1 MVAFDNNIFCLA
13 LHPSARSDVDRAKDR
28 IEYLLQTLR
37 DQNERV
43 ILPTPVL
50 AEFLVFAGNEA
61 PRSTIAVSFHAKY
74 WLRKQHAKGNVW
86 T

>member
-1 MVAFDNNIFCLA
+1 MVAFDNNIFALA
-13 LHPSARSDVDRAKDR
+13 LHTSARSDVDRARDR
-28 IEYLLQTLR
+28 VEYLLQTLR

-61 PRSTIAVSFHAKY
+61 PQYLEKLRMWNC
-74 WLRKQHAKGNVW
+74 WLGEAETRKGKQ
-86 T
+86 